1 MRNKLFASAQGGIR
15 LSWLIAVLLS
25 FSTMIGV
32 TNMLVA
38 QEKDTMQDTRCKIQ
52 DNQTSDIVDRAS
64 QCDSKSEI
72 QNLSQTT
79 IGDPQLDKAA
89 FAQKTKKLQIPFIA
103 NNGQVAT
110 IPHIFKTTQ
119 TFKIS

>member
-1 MRNKLFASAQGGIR
+1 MRNKLFASAQGGIS

-38 QEKDTMQDTRCKIQ
+38 QEKDTMQDTRCNIQ
-52 DNQTSDIVDRAS
+52 DNRTSGIVDRAS

-72 QNLSQTT
+72 QNLSRTT
-79 IGDPQLDKAA
+79 TGDPQLDKAA
-89 FAQKTKKLQIPFIA
+89 FAQKKKKNHKHFI
-103 NNGQVAT
+103 NQKNKT
-110 IPHIFKTTQ
+110 KTTMKK
-119 TFKIS
+119 FYK